1 MLEKC
6 WGALEGS
13 MGSMGV
19 GGLEHPQHP
28 RLRHCSQ
35 SNQASG
41 QADDAKLLY
50 LQLMQHSTPPC
61 MHRDFDKVNL
71 QLHHLGHSIPFVT
84 ILLNYSSS

>member
-1 MLEKC
+1 MPPFPAGPSHYISYTDILC
-6 WGALEGS
+6 YYIVLNPGPSL
-13 MGSMGV
+13 
-19 GGLEHPQHP
+19 
-28 RLRHCSQ
+28 RLRS
-35 SNQASG
+35 SRGNQASG

-50 LQLMQHSTPPC
+50 YLL